1 LPIEGTFTT
10 SRAYEPLLAGTADA
24 GAQANSSW
32 RARRTEL
39 MIEPVTLTCTFRWS
53 SSTNAAQVSVDLMSR
68 NGMPITTG
76 KRRKPRVNDH
86 TGR

>member
-1 LPIEGTFTT
+1 
-10 SRAYEPLLAGTADA
+10 
-24 GAQANSSW
+24 
-32 RARRTEL
+32 